1 MQANPAAV
9 LLSGPGYGLD
19 DYTLGAMVANE
30 VALAVMVA
38 AAIMS
43 IQLVVRNTRAEEESG
58 RAELVRAGVVGRRAA
73 LTAALLETALANAAI
88 AAGADGRARGH
99 RPRRRR
105 LLRPGGRDRG
115 HAGWCSAPSRR
126 EPRS

>member
-1 MQANPAAV
+1 
-9 LLSGPGYGLD
+9 
-19 DYTLGAMVANE
+19 MVANE

-73 LTAALLETALANAAI
+73 LTAALLEA
-88 AAGADGRARGH
+88 AAGERGGS
-99 RPRRRR
+99 P
-105 LLRPGGRDRG
+105 
-115 HAGWCSAPSRR
+115 WC
-126 EPRS
+126 